1 MRSRKRAS
9 GRSSGSSSD
18 LLEEDFWPG
27 IGSGLIGIQ
36 FSMSEIAFHEKAGR
50 SQVGS
55 FVFSLDKG
63 FLPPS
68 RHCRHPSIRTL

>member
-1 MRSRKRAS
+1 MHSPRLK
-9 GRSSGSSSD
+9 
-18 LLEEDFWPG
+18 
-27 IGSGLIGIQ
+27 

-55 FVFSLDKG
+55 FVLSWDKV

-68 RHCRHPSIRTL
+68 RPCRHPSIRTRY